1 MDKQVVPELLQKN
14 MKPKLILNKLTELLD
29 DKSEERKTMLADYD
43 KLRTLLGRP
52 GVYNRIAEKI
62 LNKTA

>member
-1 MDKQVVPELLQKN
+1 
-14 MKPKLILNKLTELLD
+14 
-29 DKSEERKTMLADYD
+29 MLADYD